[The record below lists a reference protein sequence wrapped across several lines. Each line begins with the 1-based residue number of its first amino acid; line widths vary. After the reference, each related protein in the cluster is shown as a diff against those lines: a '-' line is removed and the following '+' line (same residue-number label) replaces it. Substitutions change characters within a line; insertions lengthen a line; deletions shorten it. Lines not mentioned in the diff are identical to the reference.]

1 MSMTACPGCGLPRA
15 EDQLARPCPVCDAGP
30 GAVAVAPPVARPPS
44 APDPTKN
51 LPADVSAMNRAA
63 ASAEGFPA
71 WFRWAVVFAV
81 GVGTGAAGVFA
92 WQANRAHAPT
102 ELAQVTPNE
111 SRPLPPLPSVS
122 GRRVEVAPVPHEPTA
137 APEPEPEPPP
147 PEPRPPV
154 AAPDKTIVIE
164 LNLPNGTYHLP
175 FAMKKG
181 ERVVLKGKVNS
192 FRARGLDGGAVLD
205 ASGLEAAQV
214 YIGGKIDNGSTLKVN
229 APNGT
234 VTFAAAVGGKS
245 KVEIAAPG
253 GDVTF
258 SAPTTPAR
266 PGSAIDGG
274 STVTIA
280 ARTTDL
286 RGDVNGSATRVSV
299 SLPRNGTLKAVA
311 VRGTATVE
319 YRVADGKGTPD
330 VSAGFVSPAAT
341 FKKVE

>member
-15 EDQLARPCPVCDAGP
+15 EDQLAAPCPICAAGP
-30 GAVAVAPPVARPPS
+30 GLPVAGPPVAPKP
-44 APDPTKN
+44 AGADPTRN
-51 LPADVSAMNRAA
+51 LPADVAAMNRAA
-63 ASAEGFPA
+63 ANAEGFPA
-71 WFRWAVVFAV
+71 WFRWAAVFAV
-81 GVGTGAAGVFA
+81 GVGTGAAGVLA
-92 WQANRAHAPT
+92 WQANRAHAPA
-102 ELAQVTPNE
+102 EVAQVASNDV
-111 SRPLPPLPSVS
+111 RPLPSVP

-147 PEPRPPV
+147 PEPQPPV
-154 AAPDKTIVIE
+154 AAPDKAIVIE

-274 STVTIA
+274 STVTVT
-280 ARTTDL
+280 ARTTEL
-286 RGDVNGSATRVSV
+286 RGDVNGSATRVFV
-299 SLPRNGTLKAVA
+299 SLPRNGSLKAVA